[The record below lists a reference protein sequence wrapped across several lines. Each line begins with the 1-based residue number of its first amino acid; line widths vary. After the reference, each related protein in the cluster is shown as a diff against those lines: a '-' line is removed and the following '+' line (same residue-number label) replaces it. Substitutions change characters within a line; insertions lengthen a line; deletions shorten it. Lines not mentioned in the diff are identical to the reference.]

1 MKREI
6 LIINK
11 RTKQVHNGLIKICKD
26 RGDKKGI
33 YLFSDLFNGQECI
46 PSEKEK
52 FKYSW
57 VLIYGDEKE
66 LNFIKNIKE
75 IKQEYFRY
83 NLPCKSVYS
92 FVFKNK
98 TNFKDIEL

>member
-1 MKREI
+1 MKRKI
-6 LIINK
+6 LIIDK
-11 RTKQVHNGLIKICKD
+11 TTKQVYNGLIKICKD
-26 RGDKKGI
+26 RGDRKGI

-57 VLIYGDEKE
+57 ILKYGDEEE
-66 LNFIKNIKE
+66 LSFIKNIKE
-75 IKQEYFRY
+75 IKQKYFRY